1 MDAAAQTWDGVSE
14 YTAYGYADQDQ
25 DQEQEQEQEQEE
37 PGAEYDRDGVLIV
50 NEPPGSP
57 DKPSAETMLWPAR

>member
-1 MDAAAQTWDGVSE
+1 MDAVAQTWDGVSE
-14 YTAYGYADQDQ
+14 YTSYGYAE
-25 DQEQEQEQEQEE
+25 QEQEQEQEQEE
-37 PGAEYDRDGVLIV
+37 PGAEYDSDGVLIA